1 MSDDMLRT
9 ILQES
14 RVIAVVGLSDD
25 TSKPSY
31 GVSRYM
37 QQQGYKIVPINPKAS
52 EILGEKAY
60 PDVTSVPFDVDIVD
74 IFRRPEAVGP
84 HVDEAIQKGAHTVW
98 MQLDI
103 RNEEAAQQAEQA
115 GLKVVMDRC
124 LKIEHNR
131 LMQ

>member
-1 MSDDMLRT
+1 
-9 ILQES
+9 
-14 RVIAVVGLSDD
+14 
-25 TSKPSY
+25 
-31 GVSRYM
+31 
-37 QQQGYKIVPINPKAS
+37 
-52 EILGEKAY
+52 
-60 PDVTSVPFDVDIVD
+60 
-74 IFRRPEAVGP
+74 
-84 HVDEAIQKGAHTVW
+84 